1 MSNRFKRDR
10 SQLQEAMANQMAYF
24 TRERRVESE
33 DQLLDIKL
41 LDPFPN
47 QPYRVVMDEAMQELI
62 SSIEDTGLIQP
73 IIVRQSPT
81 NPDRYQIISGHRRVY
96 ACKHIGY
103 RQIKAVVKEMDDDAA
118 IMYLIDSNKYR
129 PELLASEKAYAYKMR
144 MAAMK
149 RRAGRPSK
157 NSRPVGDNLDERRS
171 GEIIGEESGESERQV
186 QRYIRLTE
194 LIPELMEAV
203 DVKKLKMRP
212 AVELSYLPKNDQ
224 ETIYRSVIAE
234 GKSLTYEQAKKLRE
248 TSQAG
253 MKITT
258 TEAECASD
266 MPNEDKIRKRF
277 KLTVRI
283 KQMLPKELR
292 TDVVAQE
299 DYVAQC
305 IRYYQEHEANT
316 ENVSE

>member
-1 MSNRFKRDR
+1 MSNKFKRDR
-10 SQLQEAMANQMAYF
+10 SQLQEAMASQMAYF

-157 NSRPVGDNLDERRS
+157 NVSQVETNKRTSEVIAEEMGDSRA
-171 GEIIGEESGESERQV
+171 QV
-186 QRYIRLTE
+186 DRYIRLTE

-234 GKSLTYEQAKKLRE
+234 GRSLTYEQAKKLRE

-266 MPNEDKIRKRF
+266 MPNEDKIRKRL
-277 KLTVRI
+277 KLTIRI
-283 KQMLPKELR
+283 KKMLPKEIQKNI
-292 TDVVAQE
+292 VEQE
-299 DYVAQC
+299 EYIAEC
-305 IRYYQEHEANT
+305 IRFYQEHQK
-316 ENVSE
+316 VD

>member
-1 MSNRFKRDR
+1 MSNKFKRDR
-10 SQLQEAMANQMAYF
+10 TQLQEAMANQMAYF

-62 SSIEDTGLIQP
+62 DSIEDTGLIQP

-157 NSRPVGDNLDERRS
+157 NVSQVETNKRTSEVIAEEMGDSRA
-171 GEIIGEESGESERQV
+171 QV
-186 QRYIRLTE
+186 DRYIRLTE

-212 AVELSYLPKNDQ
+212 AVELSYLPKDDQ

-266 MPNEDKIRKRF
+266 MPNEDKIRKRL

-283 KQMLPKELR
+283 KKMLPKELQ
-292 TDVVAQE
+292 TDAVAQE

-305 IRYYQEHEANT
+305 IKFYQEHQADTQNT
-316 ENVSE
+316 SN

>member
-41 LDPFPN
+41 LEPFPN

-144 MAAMK
+144 LEALK
-149 RRAGRPSK
+149 RQGKRTDLTS
-157 NSRPVGDNLDERRS
+157 SPVGTKSNERS
-171 GEIIGEESGESERQV
+171 NQQV
-186 QRYIRLTE
+186 AQEVGDSKTQVARYIRLTE

-305 IRYYQEHEANT
+305 IRYYQEHQKVE
-316 ENVSE
+316 

>member
-1 MSNRFKRDR
+1 MSKKFKRDR

-157 NSRPVGDNLDERRS
+157 NVSQVETNKRTSEVIAEEMGDSRA
-171 GEIIGEESGESERQV
+171 QV
-186 QRYIRLTE
+186 DRYIRLTE

-266 MPNEDKIRKRF
+266 MPNEDKIRKRL

-305 IRYYQEHEANT
+305 IRYYQEHQKVE
-316 ENVSE
+316 